1 MKIKEMKT
9 SNIWQ
14 FSNSLLKDIFMFLHL
29 FIHSNIFY
37 TNYVP
42 DTKLVPRKNRA
53 KKEDLRVLCKYEEI
67 LIIL

>member
-1 MKIKEMKT
+1 
-9 SNIWQ
+9 
-14 FSNSLLKDIFMFLHL
+14 MFLHL

-53 KKEDLRVLCKYEEI
+53 KKDDLRDLCKYEEI
-67 LIIL
+67 PIIL